1 MIPDFSWPIKSNTL
15 EYCVIRNYT
24 VACKISLLQ
33 DIVIH
38 RMNLGLK
45 LITWIRAL
53 FDILN
58 LRENILNV
66 SVTIG
71 CEKSGCRL
79 KDMLFET
86 HTHTLLLCFLRMNL
100 SSSVYNF
107 SKNCER
113 PNHDLEAFW
122 GSVNYLLLSTSKR
135 ISLEFEDIR
144 SGNWISNLTMRSPL
158 LELSLG

>member
-1 MIPDFSWPIKSNTL
+1 M
-15 EYCVIRNYT
+15 IRNYT

-79 KDMLFET
+79 KDMLLKRT
-86 HTHTLLLCFLRMNL
+86 HTHSIVVFSQDESWFVGICFFKKLRKAQ
-100 SSSVYNF
+100 S
-107 SKNCER
+107 
-113 PNHDLEAFW
+113 
-122 GSVNYLLLSTSKR
+122 
-135 ISLEFEDIR
+135 
-144 SGNWISNLTMRSPL
+144 
-158 LELSLG
+158 

>member
-1 MIPDFSWPIKSNTL
+1 M
-15 EYCVIRNYT
+15 IRNYT
-24 VACKISLLQ
+24 DACKISLLQ

-66 SVTIG
+66 SGTIG

-79 KDMLFET
+79 KDMLLKR
-86 HTHTLLLCFLRMNL
+86 THTLLLCFLRMNL
-100 SSSVYNF
+100 GSAVYTF

-144 SGNWISNLTMRSPL
+144 SGNWISNLTKRSPL
-158 LELSLG
+158 RELFLG